1 MDIVYVCRDGE
12 NPELRYSLR
21 SLKNVPHDKVWI
33 IGGAP
38 HWVSEQEV
46 RVVRRPQMLSPY
58 LSTRDH
64 IRAACMNPDVSD
76 PFQLWNDDFYAMRY
90 IGSLHMY
97 HRGPL
102 SVAVENF
109 GHSRLPWSRGL
120 LETARM
126 VDGLDMETSPK
137 FYDLHL
143 PMVIQKEAMKAA
155 LSWASHSRVDA
166 VHVRT
171 LYGNLIG
178 GPGVPH
184 HDVKMLRRTDPFP
197 DGPWL
202 SSGDNTFRPT
212 VEPVLRYTFPDPIK
226 YEGDQ

>member
-21 SLKNVPHDKVWI
+21 SLKNVHHDKVWI
-33 IGGAP
+33 FGGAP
-38 HWVSEQEV
+38 HWVNEDTV
-46 RVVRRPQMLSPY
+46 RVVRRPQKGSAY

-64 IRAACMNPDVSD
+64 IRAACMHPDVSD
-76 PFQLWNDDFYAMRY
+76 PFQLWNDDFYAMRH
-90 IGSLHMY
+90 ISELLMY

-126 VDGLDMETSPK
+126 IHKANLDNPK
-137 FYDLHL
+137 FYDLHIPIVVRKW
-143 PMVIQKEAMKAA
+143 PMLSA
-155 LSWASHSRVDA
+155 LGWAKDASVDA

-178 GPGVPH
+178 AEGVPH